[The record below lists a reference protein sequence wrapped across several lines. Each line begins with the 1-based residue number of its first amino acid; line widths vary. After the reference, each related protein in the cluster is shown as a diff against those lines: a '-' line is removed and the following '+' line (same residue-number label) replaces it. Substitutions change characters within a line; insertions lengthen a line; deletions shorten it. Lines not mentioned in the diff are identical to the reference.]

1 MSLTYSSSNG
11 NSNSGTPPGPP
22 RKMRSLDDLYEVT
35 NPIDDIK
42 LYCHLATF
50 NPIVFEE
57 AIKDIKWRITMD
69 EEIALIEK
77 NDTCRLV
84 PRPKRKKKPIDFK
97 WIYKEKKNVK
107 GKIESYRARSVA
119 KGYSQKHEIKYDEV
133 VALVTRLETIHL
145 IIVIDAQNKW
155 RIYQIDVKSTLM
167 VLLRR
172 RSTLRNL

>member
-84 PRPKRKKKPIDFK
+84 PRPKRKKKTNRFQVDLQG
-97 WIYKEKKNVK
+97 KEECQKKDRELQ
-107 GKIESYRARSVA
+107 GKVSG
-119 KGYSQKHEIKYDEV
+119 K
-133 VALVTRLETIHL
+133 RL
-145 IIVIDAQNKW
+145 
-155 RIYQIDVKSTLM
+155 
-167 VLLRR
+167 
-172 RSTLRNL
+172 